1 MPPLSP
7 LPSPYRLRFCRRT
20 NHSASHAH
28 DTQLGHRSLPTAR
41 QPHLLTA
48 HEPTAPAHPH
58 RSPSSRRACTGSAQR
73 PYALEEGSAGAPA
86 SQAAAL
92 QPTGSPEPEPEPE
105 PGAPTALQPT
115 GGASSSRRLLIA
127 TLLCIFCGGLGA
139 HHLLVH
145 APRLRPALVDS
156 LEVARPAREVETRQK
171 LARFLAEPL
180 VPRLCCWPPSHQ
192 LTASSF
198 ETLS

>member
-1 MPPLSP
+1 M
-7 LPSPYRLRFCRRT
+7 RICRRP
-20 NHSASHAH
+20 NHSTSHAH
-28 DTQLGHRSLPTAR
+28 DTQLGRRSLPTAR

-48 HEPTAPAHPH
+48 HEPTAPAHAH
-58 RSPSSRRACTGSAQR
+58 RSPSSRSACTGSAQR

-115 GGASSSRRLLIA
+115 AGASSSRRLLIA

-139 HHLLVH
+139 HHLYLGRNVAALQCLLTFNYFGLGLPLDLLRMRGYVRELVT
-145 APRLRPALVDS
+145 LTLT
-156 LEVARPAREVETRQK
+156 L
-171 LARFLAEPL
+171 PL
-180 VPRLCCWPPSHQ
+180 TPT
-192 LTASSF
+192 LTL
-198 ETLS
+198 TLTLTLTVTQPQPQP